1 MAESTTEPVRIDE
14 TPRTRRGLRRFV
26 VLALLGVLLAFV
38 GSIAWYLCRPL
49 TDVEQRLVG
58 RWRSTTNPTV
68 VVFTLHA
75 DRTITSP
82 GDPPGRW
89 SVHDN
94 RLYVTDAFIIEFLRM
109 LFRNRVDDSM
119 ELSFDDDD
127 TISVNGGAQTWQRVS
142 TQ

>member
-1 MAESTTEPVRIDE
+1 MAQSTMNSDRIDGF
-14 TPRTRRGLRRFV
+14 PRSQRRFRRLV

-38 GSIAWYLCRPL
+38 GSIAWYLYRPL
-49 TDVEQRLVG
+49 TAVEQRLVG
-58 RWRSTTNPTV
+58 TWRSTTNPTV

-82 GDPPGRW
+82 RDPPGRW

-94 RLYVTDAFIIEFLRM
+94 RLYVTDAFIVEVVRT
-109 LFRNRVDDSM
+109 LFRNRRDDSM

-127 TISVNGGAQTWQRVS
+127 SISVNGGAQKWQRV
-142 TQ
+142 TK